1 MAKKYFG
8 VSRKDEHKEMHNKI
22 DSSFSNNDKQ
32 ILSKEVNQG
41 HNKIVGKD
49 HIETKRNEIRK
60 ANADFQ
66 KQRKSYSNDKE
77 WNYLIEQRKQERI
90 SEEKKIQ
97 DLNFRKNSELSV
109 SILSFII
116 LILLIVIYWI
126 WKKKNER

>member
-8 VSRKDEHKEMHNKI
+8 VSRKDEHKEMSKKI
-22 DSSFSNNDKQ
+22 DNSTSLKDKQ
-32 ILSKEVNQG
+32 ILSNEINPG
-41 HNKIVGKD
+41 HNKVVGQD
-49 HIETKRNEIRK
+49 HIETQRNEIRK

-77 WNYLIEQRKQERI
+77 WNNLIEQRKQERI

-126 WKKKNER
+126 WNKKNER